1 MCDWTSSRTKIF
13 TDIYAGILQH
23 ITQWQTPTL
32 FLPGALPCQTWFE
45 LCQRQRVPAHRS
57 DRFSFRQAYS
67 KLNPR
72 QVGQDPLFGAGC
84 LGTMTAGAT
93 NVHHSLSGVQ
103 LLSASNLATLA
114 KVGDHDPAATAG
126 VRSSHTGFGKHRNWL
141 LIHNSWWEL
150 EWETT
155 IHWIHWII
163 DHFFHVSLWSWG
175 TRFLRVEI
183 NVPLPC
189 YWRVPD

>member
-1 MCDWTSSRTKIF
+1 MLLELRYSQIFMQEFFSTSRNDRPPHF
-13 TDIYAGILQH
+13 
-23 ITQWQTPTL
+23 

-84 LGTMTAGAT
+84 LGTMTAGAA

-126 VRSSHTGFGKHRNWL
+126 VRLSHTD
-141 LIHNSWWEL
+141 L
-150 EWETT
+150 ENIAT
-155 IHWIHWII
+155 
-163 DHFFHVSLWSWG
+163 G
-175 TRFLRVEI
+175 
-183 NVPLPC
+183 C
-189 YWRVPD
+189 